1 MRSKAG
7 ESGEGDRVR
16 EDGTKGWMA
25 SFAFRRSSESRARR
39 GRNHSTA
46 ATAAATQRLIRIS
59 FPVAACLTSAAVDP
73 GPGPARERSQTDV
86 HELRDGVGVVVI
98 LVCVGTA

>member
-1 MRSKAG
+1 MDGFFRLSPPL
-7 ESGEGDRVR
+7 RV
-16 EDGTKGWMA
+16 T
-25 SFAFRRSSESRARR
+25 STTRAK
-39 GRNHSTA
+39 SL
-46 ATAAATQRLIRIS
+46 TAAATQRLIRIS